1 MDTAILLSV
10 IDDSMDD
17 DGIPVSTDLS
27 DAPDVIK
34 TNPPTNTVGYEQKYG
49 WFPRCVNSNYYKV
62 SANEMVKNP
71 LSEYLRTEYGD
82 RNIFMHNKYRGSI
95 RQFLQSA
102 YENDPSKHLV
112 AKLVHTPLSTNYPYI
127 LIKNYF
133 DTASFDFARM
143 FNDMNIAEECYSID
157 ECRKTSHKY
166 SGECATDK
174 YIVYKIPKD
183 FAKKLSR
190 ITYYWNEVKDK
201 LVLDPDTGYYC
212 YLVYKKSIVNDD
224 DSSSPASSPTP
235 LPTTSP
241 PDSSP
246 TVTVAQSP
254 SVTVSQAC
262 APAPVP
268 ACASTSASSVF
279 ANDSLCSC
287 DGTGGES
294 CAGTGAGMGGEA
306 CAGTGGEACARMS
319 AGVTLGGK
327 AGDVLIPIICK
338 HQAMILDGVPI
349 GKIAM
354 ECYVDG
360 VCKYCGQEVIAY
372 NDGSDFVLPP
382 AATSLIISF
391 ADVFRHKYSTENII
405 YDVNDYIVK
414 KLQRMGVSEY
424 STDDCV
430 VWTCLIIIKAA
441 RQGMAQLNIFETK
454 MKKLIDKLSKQL
466 SVSGKTQEDVNEIL
480 ASESLSDIDVLINTL
495 KNDGV
500 SSKQED
506 ISPENH
512 VSIVDEIIFGSK
524 NKKAETNIQRYYLA
538 RDGKMYEIYLALKT
552 LLDKQ
557 FNGSCEVVPSATLCT
572 NEMEDVKHMISTH
585 GYDFFARV
593 AKVYCPV
600 NYLHE
605 FSGKTC
611 KHCGLEK
618 SLKNIDDVYNKYSVI
633 INNINTDKPKIVQIV
648 DESKLDEQ
656 SRWNNV
662 VKEIKA
668 TDDQHFQEVL
678 RKYVD
683 YVSAQKLLEKAVV
696 KNNEYIDLASTVL
709 NVPKSVLS
717 EKLDDKNDMK
727 RLFCFLLSKQEESVV
742 VNNFLVCFSEII
754 DPKEFLVK
762 E

>member
-34 TNPPTNTVGYEQKYG
+34 TNPPTNTVGHEVKYG

-82 RNIFMHNKYRGSI
+82 RNIFMHNKYRGAI

-102 YENDPSKHLV
+102 YENEPSKHLV

-157 ECRKTSHKY
+157 ECRKATHKY

-174 YIVYKIPKD
+174 YIVYKIPND

-212 YLVYKKSIVNDD
+212 YLVYKKSIVNDEPQ
-224 DSSSPASSPTP
+224 SSSPITASTSSPTTSSSTSSPDSLRSRDESQSP
-235 LPTTSP
+235 LPT
-241 PDSSP
+241 SS
-246 TVTVAQSP
+246 QSP
-254 SVTVSQAC
+254 SVTVSQAH
-262 APAPVP
+262 
-268 ACASTSASSVF
+268 
-279 ANDSLCSC
+279 
-287 DGTGGES
+287 
-294 CAGTGAGMGGEA
+294 AGTVA
-306 CAGTGGEACARMS
+306 
-319 AGVTLGGK
+319 GGK

-557 FNGSCEVVPSATLCT
+557 FHGSCEVVPSATSCT

-633 INNINTDKPKIVQIV
+633 INNINTDKPKLVQIV
-648 DESKLDEQ
+648 DESKLDDQ
-656 SRWNNV
+656 SRWDKV

>member
-1 MDTAILLSV
+1 MDTAVLLSV

-17 DGIPVSTDLS
+17 DGIPVSADLS

-34 TNPPTNTVGYEQKYG
+34 TNPPMNTVGHEVKYG

-82 RNIFMHNKYRGSI
+82 RNIFMHNKYRGAI

-102 YENDPSKHLV
+102 YENESSKHLV

-212 YLVYKKSIVNDD
+212 YLVYKKSIVNDE
-224 DSSSPASSPTP
+224 DSSPTSSPASSSTSSSTP
-235 LPTTSP
+235 VSTSLPTKS
-241 PDSSP
+241 DEESSP
-246 TVTVAQSP
+246 TSSSQSP
-254 SVTVSQAC
+254 SVTVAQA
-262 APAPVP
+262 
-268 ACASTSASSVF
+268 SATPSVH
-279 ANDSLCSC
+279 AHAGTDTGTVAEVS
-287 DGTGGES
+287 DGTDTE
-294 CAGTGAGMGGEA
+294 
-306 CAGTGGEACARMS
+306 
-319 AGVTLGGK
+319 VTLGGK

-557 FNGSCEVVPSATLCT
+557 FNGSCEVVPSATSCT
-572 NEMEDVKHMISTH
+572 HEMEDVKHMISTH
-585 GYDFFARV
+585 GYEFFARV

-611 KHCGLEK
+611 KYCGLEK

-633 INNINTDKPKIVQIV
+633 INNINTDKPKIIQIV

-656 SRWNNV
+656 SRWNKV

-727 RLFCFLLSKQEESVV
+727 RLLCFLLSKQEESVV